1 LRHGKKKFCYAQGE
15 RSLFHNMSIGSNI
28 TVISIAPVQLP
39 VRELYVKCK
48 PSSTPFKTVH
58 DVKRIFR

>member
-1 LRHGKKKFCYAQGE
+1 
-15 RSLFHNMSIGSNI
+15 MSIGSNI